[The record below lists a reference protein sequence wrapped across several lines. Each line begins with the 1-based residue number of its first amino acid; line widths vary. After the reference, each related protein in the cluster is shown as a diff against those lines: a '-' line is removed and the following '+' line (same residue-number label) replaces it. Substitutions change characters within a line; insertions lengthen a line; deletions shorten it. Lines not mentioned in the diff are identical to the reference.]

1 MSMEKYKKVRHVTRY
16 SPFRYTICYTLHDT
30 PLLLHDMLPVT
41 RYSTFVTRYVTRYT
55 IFPFSYTM
63 CYPSHDIPPFLL
75 DTLNVTRYSILVSV
89 VYQIFVS
96 SLSILETSCKIVKMS
111 LFIHLKCQSV
121 TSSPPLSS
129 SLRSIL
135 DSRQW
140 LERNAENHIKTKPNL
155 WVTLSHPHYEAKI
168 PWKSLVVNLAIR
180 LAWKSVGKFVHSNHQ
195 QRWFVPVWN
204 YKKSTQTMKKFERQT
219 SCFFFFFKGVTTML
233 WRLNGGKV
241 SHPCL

>member
-41 RYSTFVTRYVTRYT
+41 RYSTFVTRYVTRYA

-75 DTLNVTRYSILVSV
+75 DTLNVTRYSTFVPV
-89 VYQIFVS
+89 VYHIFVS

-111 LFIHLKCQSV
+111 LFIHLMCQFV
-121 TSSPPLSS
+121 TSSLPLSS

-140 LERNAENHIKTKPNL
+140 LERNAENHIKTKPNRC
-155 WVTLSHPHYEAKI
+155 VTLSHPHYESENTLEISCSESCNSSRMEVSWEICSFQPSTAVVCSCVELQKI
-168 PWKSLVVNLAIR
+168 N
-180 LAWKSVGKFVHSNHQ
+180 SNHEKVQ
-195 QRWFVPVWN
+195 KTDVLG
-204 YKKSTQTMKKFERQT
+204 
-219 SCFFFFFKGVTTML
+219 FFFFFLRV
-233 WRLNGGKV
+233 
-241 SHPCL
+241 